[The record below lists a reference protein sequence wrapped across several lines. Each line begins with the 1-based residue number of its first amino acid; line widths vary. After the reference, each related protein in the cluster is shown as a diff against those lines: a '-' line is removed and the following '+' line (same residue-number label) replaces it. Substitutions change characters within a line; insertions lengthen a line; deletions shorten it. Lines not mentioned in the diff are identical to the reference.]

1 MNGTEAMEREL
12 RRQLIPRGM
21 SRSGI
26 ESLEAMI
33 DELAAESPPRA
44 RRWVAAAACVVAA
57 AAGWWAVAVGPAPVP
72 GETPATAVADG
83 VGETGAAAGEIADD
97 DGVRLVSESRG
108 VISAAP
114 DGPMIA
120 GEDGSLVEAWHVR
133 VLDEECFHDP
143 ETGHDIRVTRPRDEW
158 VLMPVNSF

>member
-21 SRSGI
+21 SREGI

-33 DELAAESPPRA
+33 DELAAESSPRPPRA

-57 AAGWWAVAVGPAPVP
+57 VAGWWAVGP

-143 ETGHDIRVTRPRDEW
+143 ETGHDVRVTRPRDEW